1 MFRMLSIEEK
11 NPTRV
16 GLITILN
23 NSTASST
30 HSKSQNR
37 TLAPLCSSPD
47 TLAHSHSPRAILYS
61 THEHAHWQF
70 HLNECTLRAFYA
82 DKRSRAEATKSSL
95 RWVQRPTSS
104 ATLRNAINTPKG
116 VGLKQFQRF
125 FSTPFFLSSSQLH
138 MGVSVCV
145 RVRGVADR
153 TDRPG
158 TTSIR
163 AC

>member
-1 MFRMLSIEEK
+1 MFRILSMEEK

-23 NSTASST
+23 NSTASLNTPKVKIGLSRRCVLPLTHWHTHTHHVSSFTVHMST
-30 HSKSQNR
+30 RSGITSQR
-37 TLAPLCSSPD
+37 TNALCALF
-47 TLAHSHSPRAILYS
+47 TL
-61 THEHAHWQF
+61 T
-70 HLNECTLRAFYA
+70 NV
-82 DKRSRAEATKSSL
+82 AEAAKPSSL

-116 VGLKQFQRF
+116 VGLRQFQRF
-125 FSTPFFLSSSQLH
+125 FSTPFFCSSQLH
-138 MGVSVCV
+138 MGVSVLV